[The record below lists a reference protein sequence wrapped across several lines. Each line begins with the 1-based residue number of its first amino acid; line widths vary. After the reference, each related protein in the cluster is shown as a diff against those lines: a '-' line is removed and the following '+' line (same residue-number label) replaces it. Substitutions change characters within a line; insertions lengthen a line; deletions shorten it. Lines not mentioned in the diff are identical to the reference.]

1 MKRIRDEKGFTLVEV
16 IVVIIILGILA
27 VVAIPRYLDMRA
39 EAEKGVAKGIT
50 ASLRGAVSL
59 RHAKY
64 LLAASTYNAT
74 TIAGDLVTEDV
85 TVAAAGTL
93 ITATFTTSGNTY
105 TWTYADTSTADDI
118 PARISPGF

>member
-1 MKRIRDEKGFTLVEV
+1 MKRIRDEKGFTLIEV

-27 VVAIPRYLDMRA
+27 VVAVPRYLDMRA

-50 ASLRGAVSL
+50 ASLRGAISI

-64 LLAASTYNAT
+64 LLDNTASYGAST
-74 TIAGDLVTEDV
+74 IVGDLDTEDL
-85 TVAAAGTL
+85 TVAAAGTR

-105 TWTYADTSTADDI
+105 GWSYTARSGDT
-118 PARISPGF
+118 PATVAPAF

>member
-1 MKRIRDEKGFTLVEV
+1 MKRIRDEKGFTLIEV

-27 VVAIPRYLDMRA
+27 VVAIPKYLDMRA

-50 ASLRGAVSL
+50 ASLRGAISI

-64 LLAASTYNAT
+64 LLAGSTYNAAT
-74 TIAGDLVTEDV
+74 VADDLDTVDV

-93 ITATFTTSGNTY
+93 ITATFISGNTY
-105 TWTYADTSTADDI
+105 TWAYADTSTADDT
-118 PARISPGF
+118 PARVTPNW